1 MLGVFVN
8 AAAILVGS
16 LLGILVKKIIND
28 KIKTVISQ
36 AIGLSVLCVGIT
48 DIIKVE
54 SLLALVL
61 SFAFGGLIGS
71 LIGIGKRLDGFGDF
85 LKNKISPNSDSP
97 IGEAFI
103 TALLIF
109 CVGGMVVYGSINAG
123 LGNNETL
130 FIKSIMDG
138 FTSLVLATTLGWGV
152 MLSAIP
158 IIIIQGLFALFAS
171 ALLPIATPEFINQI
185 SAIGGAM
192 VFAIG
197 INLLGI
203 KKINVA
209 DLLPSIFG
217 AFLIFIL

>member
-1 MLGVFVN
+1 MLGVLVN

-16 LLGILVKKIIND
+16 LLGLLVKKIINE
-28 KIKTVISQ
+28 KIKIIISQ

-48 DIIKVE
+48 DIIKVH
-54 SLLALVL
+54 SLLGLVL
-61 SFAFGGLIGS
+61 SFAIGGMIGAA
-71 LIGIGKRLDGFGDF
+71 IGIGKRLDSFGSF
-85 LKNKISPNSDSP
+85 LKKKISPDSDSP

-103 TALLIF
+103 TSSLIF

-152 MLSAIP
+152 ILSAVP
-158 IIIIQGLFALFAS
+158 IIIIQGLFALFAN
-171 ALLPIATPEFINQI
+171 ALLPIATPEFISQI
-185 SAIGGAM
+185 SAIGGTM
-192 VFAIG
+192 VLAIG
-197 INLLGI
+197 LNLLEI

-209 DLLPSIFG
+209 DLLPAILG
-217 AFLIFIL
+217 AFLIFII